1 MSEPHGPTP
10 NPYDQPPFAPMNQ
23 PMPPSPGGPF
33 PPPWPPGPPLRR
45 NRRLMRVLL
54 ALVCLLTVTA
64 VVLAVKVI
72 GRDRHES
79 AQSPTSASATSD
91 DQASVP
97 VSALEGLLP
106 AKEVVSAAVS
116 DPGIGLVAEGT
127 GIDTDVMV
135 DADCQG
141 LTSVSG
147 PVFAGSGWT
156 AVRWQGWNSPAEPNP
171 PRWVHQALMSV
182 TSYPHAST
190 ARAFYT
196 KESAAWQ
203 KCSGRIINTR
213 VPTVP
218 DSPGLFWS
226 VEGVADADG
235 VLKATTISEGGG
247 GWSCQNALTA
257 RSNVVVRISVCADT
271 DSAAATQT
279 LLDSITAK
287 IDAAAG
293 H

>member
-1 MSEPHGPTP
+1 
-10 NPYDQPPFAPMNQ
+10 
-23 PMPPSPGGPF
+23 
-33 PPPWPPGPPLRR
+33 
-45 NRRLMRVLL
+45 MRVLL
-54 ALVCLLTVTA
+54 ALVCLLTVAA
-64 VVLAVKVI
+64 VVLAVNVV
-72 GRDRHES
+72 GRGRHES
-79 AQSPTSASATSD
+79 AQSVAESD
-91 DQASVP
+91 SGDGKLVP

-106 AKEVVSAAVS
+106 AKEVVSSAVS
-116 DPGIGLVAEGT
+116 DPDIGLVAEGT

-171 PRWVHQALMSV
+171 PKWVHQALMSV

-226 VEGVADADG
+226 VEGVTDADG

-247 GWSCQNALTA
+247 GWSCQNTLTA